1 MESMSAYLPTK
12 RPFAVTL
19 VLWGVIVF
27 GIWNVS
33 KAVALAL
40 NSELLMTHNMQPDPR
55 FHAIVALVWAVL
67 FLVAAWSLRQ
77 ARPYTQL
84 GIPLLLLLFG
94 LYTIGI
100 RLFFSPLPY
109 WSGSGGITT
118 LFFGSVV
125 VLSFLAL
132 KRAGQKRYFVD
143 RRTTQ

>member
-1 MESMSAYLPTK
+1 MSAYLPPK

-27 GIWNVS
+27 GLWNVS

-55 FHAIVALVWAVL
+55 FQALMSLVWAVL
-67 FLVAAWSLRQ
+67 FLAAAWSLWR

-84 GIPLLLLLFG
+84 GIPLLLLFFG
-94 LYTIGI
+94 LYTVGI
-100 RLFFSPLPY
+100 RLFFSPLPF

-118 LFFGSVV
+118 LFFGAVV
-125 VLSFLAL
+125 LLSFLAL
-132 KRAGQKRYFVD
+132 KRAAHKQYFVD
-143 RRTTQ
+143 RSAP